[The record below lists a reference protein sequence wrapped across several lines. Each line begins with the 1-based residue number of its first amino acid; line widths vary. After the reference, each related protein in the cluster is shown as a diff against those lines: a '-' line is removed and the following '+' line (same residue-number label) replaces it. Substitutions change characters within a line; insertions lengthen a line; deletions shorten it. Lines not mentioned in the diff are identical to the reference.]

1 MLASAFKKLSQIIGT
16 IPLVAVLIILTLAIL
31 IITGLLI
38 HVQHAKGLNI
48 IIEFDNFAAT
58 IIMAVMICVIVVILA
73 LRINNVNNIIR
84 RKIMA
89 MYRHG
94 RKETKTSTNLAG
106 FISEEDTEAALLM
119 TELRM
124 KGNLFSKLAHLV
136 EWHPEPFT
144 AIILFLTIIWVIQL
158 LVFYGEPRAME
169 YQHSWLWRN
178 TPWLVVTTI
187 SLYLI
192 YNDWWVLSE
201 VKRFVNSLNTGT
213 QNHQKQTT
221 LPDQEGNVLGE
232 FVERLTP
239 TEKKVYQMR
248 FIEKRPLKE
257 ISAEMN
263 VSLSTV
269 KTHINNINRK

>member
-119 TELRM
+119 T
-124 KGNLFSKLAHLV
+124 
-136 EWHPEPFT
+136 
-144 AIILFLTIIWVIQL
+144 
-158 LVFYGEPRAME
+158 
-169 YQHSWLWRN
+169 
-178 TPWLVVTTI
+178 TI